1 MNEKE
6 KGNEKEA
13 INCKVVL
20 IGRST
25 VGKTSI
31 ISRYTTNIFKES
43 LMTTPGANFIT
54 KKVVFPEE
62 NETIKFEIWDT
73 AGQERY
79 RALAKVFY
87 KNASACILVYDIT
100 NKASF
105 DDIKT
110 YWIPE
115 LKENSQSNISKYILK
130 LILHINIYF
139 LVLVLAGNKSD
150 NYMSEQVTDNEGK
163 ALAKEINAIYKRTS
177 AKLNTSIDE
186 MFNDIGKKFLNPNS
200 EITSNLTKEEM
211 IQKSEK
217 LRRDQIKNNNRNKN
231 CC

>member
-6 KGNEKEA
+6 KGDEKEA

-54 KKVVFPEE
+54 KKVDFPEE

-87 KNASACILVYDIT
+87 KNAAACILVYDIT
-100 NKASF
+100 NKDSF
-105 DDIKT
+105 NDIKT

-115 LKENSQSNISKYILK
+115 LKENAQPNISKY
-130 LILHINIYF
+130 
-139 LVLVLAGNKSD
+139 
-150 NYMSEQVTDNEGK
+150 
-163 ALAKEINAIYKRTS
+163 
-177 AKLNTSIDE
+177 
-186 MFNDIGKKFLNPNS
+186 
-200 EITSNLTKEEM
+200 
-211 IQKSEK
+211 
-217 LRRDQIKNNNRNKN
+217 
-231 CC
+231 